1 MKKELRKNF
10 GIVVMLLDKMQ
21 RSVLVEKKGY
31 FSSNQINFVRYIDM
45 ACGRL
50 GEAVDIIFEDC
61 KDVVEKKED
70 IVIDRRATIEIW

>member
-31 FSSNQINFVRYIDM
+31 FSSNQVNFV
-45 ACGRL
+45 
-50 GEAVDIIFEDC
+50 
-61 KDVVEKKED
+61 
-70 IVIDRRATIEIW
+70 